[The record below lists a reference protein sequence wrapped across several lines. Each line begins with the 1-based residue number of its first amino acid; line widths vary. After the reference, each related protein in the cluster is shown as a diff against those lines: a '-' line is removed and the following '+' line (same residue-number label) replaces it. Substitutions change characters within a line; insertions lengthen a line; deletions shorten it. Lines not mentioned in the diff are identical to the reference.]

1 MRSTERRPPLCLRR
15 FGRSLDLLDSYFIS
29 SLRLSRKRQPRWS
42 LPEKCGALKVC
53 SGSNGANSMCSCC
66 TAESSRR
73 EEQPLRRAA
82 AEKPPHPLHVQL
94 PHGRVQQQLR
104 QMESYSHRSGSPVQ
118 ILNCKH
124 QLLSN
129 SRLEKGLSLKH
140 PEHSILISES

>member
-1 MRSTERRPPLCLRR
+1 MRSTERRHPTLCLRR

-29 SLRLSRKRQPRWS
+29 SLRLSRKRQPHWS

-53 SGSNGANSMCSCC
+53 SGSNGADSMCSCC
-66 TAESSRR
+66 TAESGR
-73 EEQPLRRAA
+73 EEQPPRRAA
-82 AEKPPHPLHVQL
+82 AEKLPHPLHVQL
-94 PHGRVQQQLR
+94 QHGRVRRQPR
-104 QMESYSHRSGSPVQ
+104 QMEKLFPPLRSPVQ

-140 PEHSILISES
+140 PAQSSLS